1 MDITD
6 PEFIAMQAGAVK
18 FNGQK
23 WMKTKSNGGIVKIKN
38 GDNHVATVH
47 CEDYEAV
54 AEYLCA
60 VSPENVR
67 QLIIMVM
74 RQRKRIAELEDMVAV
89 PYELMDPRHIHEMR
103 NSLCRLELKIEAM
116 KNPAF

>member
-1 MDITD
+1 MKASKD
-6 PEFIAMQAGAVK
+6 GAVK
-18 FNGQK
+18 YNGQT
-23 WMKTKSNGGIVKIKN
+23 WMKKKSKCGIVKIKN

-47 CEDYEAV
+47 CYDYESV

-74 RQRKRIAELEDMVAV
+74 RQRQRIAELEDMVAV